1 MAVFTKIN
9 TNDIY
14 YIENQF
20 NLGKIKIF
28 KGIKKGIENTNYLI
42 RTKNKKYILT
52 IFEKRIHGG
61 CKYKDLIFFM
71 KLMSKL
77 IKLKIKCPKPVRN
90 KKGTYIFKL
99 KNKNACIVSF
109 LEGKD
114 KKQLSVN
121 DYFSIGKNVAKLHI
135 ASKKINL
142 YRKNSLSVNSWGPL
156 LKKVDNRINKLS
168 SNLVNLMKSDL
179 ADIKKKWPKKIPKGI
194 IHSDLFIDN
203 IFFYKNKFY
212 GFIDFYFSANDF
224 LAYELATCINALCFK
239 KRNKIFVLDKK
250 KSSQLLKG
258 YQSVRKLSLKEKN
271 NLNTLC
277 RGSALRYLLTR
288 SYDFLNTPKNAIIK
302 IKDPLEY
309 LHKLNLHRNLN
320 SFKDYS

>member
-9 TNDIY
+9 TNDIS

-61 CKYKDLIFFM
+61 CKYKDLTFFM

-114 KKQLSVN
+114 KKQLSIN
-121 DYFSIGKNVAKLHI
+121 NYFSIGKNVAKLHI

-179 ADIKKKWPKKIPKGI
+179 ADIKKKWPKKMPKGI

>member
-9 TNDIY
+9 TNDIS
-14 YIENQF
+14 YIENRF

-61 CKYKDLIFFM
+61 YKYKDLTFFM

-121 DYFSIGKNVAKLHI
+121 DYFSVGKNIAKLHI

-142 YRKNSLSVNSWGPL
+142 YRKNSLSVNSWGSL
-156 LKKVDNRINKLS
+156 LKKVDDRINKLS

-179 ADIKKKWPKKIPKGI
+179 ADIKKKWPKKMPKGI

>member
-9 TNDIY
+9 TNDIS

-61 CKYKDLIFFM
+61 CKYKDLTFFM

-77 IKLKIKCPKPVRN
+77 SKLKIKCPEPVRN

-121 DYFSIGKNVAKLHI
+121 DYFSVGKNVAKLHI

-239 KRNKIFVLDKK
+239 RRNKIFVLDKK